1 MYTLTDYKSL
11 CRGNDWT
18 DCFAA
23 AVADIAK
30 DGGGTLLVPAG
41 DYESR
46 SIELTGGMTLIVENG
61 AYIRFSDDM
70 DAYERIELDFEGYPH
85 ICAKPLLYARSCKNV
100 TVTGGG
106 TLDGNG
112 MKWWQAKRNGTL
124 PCMRPY
130 LVCFNEC
137 EDVMIEGLTLVNSP
151 VWTVHP
157 LLCDRVTVR
166 NLTIRNPYDSPNTDG
181 IDPDYSSNV
190 TIENCTIDVGDDC
203 IAIKSGTQERT
214 IMHPSENITITNCR
228 MVHGHGALV
237 LGSEMSGDIRNVTL
251 SSCEFSDT
259 DRGLRIKTN
268 RGRGGRVS
276 GIVMKNVTMNR
287 VMCPFVINM
296 RYTAGKD
303 GRAPAV
309 SAPEALPVNEGTPA
323 VSDVTL
329 TDIVCE
335 NCTSAAGFF
344 DGLPESPVERVTVS
358 NVSVSMIESD
368 TPRRAALT
376 PNCIPTS
383 RAGFFLK
390 CVRDVS
396 FRNIRMDG
404 VEGDKYISLG
414 DTAADVDGVKIG

>member
-1 MYTLTDYKSL
+1 MYILTYYKSL

-23 AVADIAK
+23 AVADIKK
-30 DGGGTLLVPAG
+30 DGGGTLLVLSG
-41 DYESR
+41 NYESR

-70 DAYERIELDFEGYPH
+70 DACEKIELDFEGYPH
-85 ICAKPLLYARSCKNV
+85 ICAKPLLYARGCKNV
-100 TVTGGG
+100 TVTGRG

-137 EDVMIEGLTLVNSP
+137 ENVVIEGLTLVNSP

-157 LLCDRVTVR
+157 LLCDNVTIR
-166 NLTIRNPYDSPNTDG
+166 YLTIRNPYDSPNTDG
-181 IDPDYSSNV
+181 IDPDYSTGV

-203 IAIKSGTQERT
+203 IAVKSGTQERT
-214 IMHPSENITITNCR
+214 IVHPSENITITNCR

-251 SSCEFSDT
+251 SGCEFIDT
-259 DRGLRIKTN
+259 DRGLRIKTR

-276 GIVMKNVTMNR
+276 NIEMKQVIMKN

-296 RYTAGKD
+296 RYTAGKGGD
-303 GRAPAV
+303 DPAV
-309 SAPEALPVNEGTPA
+309 SAPEALPVNEGTPT

-335 NCTSAAGFF
+335 NCTAAAGFF
-344 DGLPESPVERVTVS
+344 DGLPESPVERVKIENITVS
-358 NVSVSMIESD
+358 MTPSD

-376 PNCIPTS
+376 PNCTPTTH
-383 RAGFFLK
+383 AGFFLK

-396 FRNIRMDG
+396 FRNINLDG

-414 DTAADVDGVKIG
+414 DTDADVDGVKIG

>member
-1 MYTLTDYKSL
+1 MHTLTYYKSL

-23 AVADIAK
+23 AIADIAK
-30 DGGGTLLVPAG
+30 DGGGALLVPAG
-41 DYESR
+41 NYESR
-46 SIELTGGMTLIVENG
+46 SIELTGNMTLIVDDG

-70 DAYERIELDFEGYPH
+70 DAYEKIELDFEGYPH
-85 ICAKPLLYARSCKNV
+85 VCAKPLLYARGCKNI

-112 MKWWQAKRNGTL
+112 MKWWQAKRNGAL

-137 EDVMIEGLTLVNSP
+137 ENVVIEGLTLVNSP

-157 LLCDRVTVR
+157 LLCDKVAIR

-190 TIENCTIDVGDDC
+190 LIEGCIIDVGDDC
-203 IAIKSGTQERT
+203 IAVKSGTQERT
-214 IMHPSENITITNCR
+214 IVHPSENITITGCR
-228 MVHGHGALV
+228 MIHGHGALV

-251 SSCEFSDT
+251 SACEFRNT
-259 DRGLRIKTN
+259 DRGLRIKTR
-268 RGRGGRVS
+268 RGRGGHVS
-276 GIVMKNVTMNR
+276 GIVMKNVVMKN

-296 RYTAGKD
+296 RYTAGKGGD
-303 GRAPAV
+303 APAV

-329 TDIVCE
+329 TDIVCVD
-335 NCTSAAGFF
+335 CTCAAGFF
-344 DGLPESPVERVTVS
+344 DGLPESPVEHVTVS
-358 NVSVSMIESD
+358 NISVSMTEAD
-368 TPRRAALT
+368 TLRRAAIT
-376 PNCIPTS
+376 PSCTPTS

-390 CVRDVS
+390 SVRDVS
-396 FRNIRMDG
+396 FRNVKSDG
-404 VEGDKYISLG
+404 IEGEKYISLG
-414 DTAADVDGVKIG
+414 DVTADADGVEIG